1 MKGKVQMFSVHL
13 EPQNFSLAQL
23 LSFMVNTFISLDD
36 SVIMDSVTTDDDY
49 ASSIEWENEDLSLY
63 HYNKVVYIMHVCD
76 SAKVYCIYI
85 VPGF

>member
-1 MKGKVQMFSVHL
+1 
-13 EPQNFSLAQL
+13 
-23 LSFMVNTFISLDD
+23 MVNTFISLDTLDD

-63 HYNKVVYIMHVCD
+63 RYNKVHCIVYIMHVCD
-76 SAKVYCIYI
+76 SAKVYCIYT